1 MNQDL
6 IHKLRFSYAGQ
17 NEVHSLPLPLKD
29 SLQLISR
36 FFKNNTHN
44 KLCLVFPSK
53 EHASQW
59 LATPITLNEILQDYG
74 SFREEITESYKRF
87 RIGEKLILNN
97 EAVVEWVRIKETEKD
112 GITKRLAVFRTKST
126 KGSSSLEIS
135 IPFEKITKLQRTHRK
150 VLSPQRKVMEALPKR
165 NITCLEHLLQLETFG
180 NQEFIKSRTCLVT
193 KYKSFSESV
202 ENILMNME
210 SLENYFPIGRIDE
223 NGATNFNSP
232 LLLANNLSS
241 LALYSIVNPIT
252 KILIDGFSAI
262 QERGTDFSD
271 IDVKNIPT
279 ILITDLAEIESFETI
294 TNYGFDFFNFTKEN
308 LKLDYQT
315 TTSPFH
321 IFENK
326 LRKYASFNVTKEI
339 CQDIELE
346 SITQKIHS
354 IEKDESNN
362 DLTTLKVSLIQ
373 LTNIISRIAHIPTR
387 EEISALTVKLN
398 SIETLFLRCRMWL
411 GDSHKPI
418 DASISTLNL
427 VIGKLAAKP
436 SEKCERLKLLINSRQ
451 YHYIICATEEEA
463 KALNDSLPIN
473 AQKPRVIAVADVSDE
488 LLSTQPQKA
497 IITGWLKS
505 TNVNRI
511 LSTFLF
517 SELTFLFYQFE
528 NKYYNSLQRRNRQY
542 SENIKATIDNN
553 GIQSESQ
560 NGFSDLYSGDDSIQT
575 TYESSFDI
583 LDFELRIDNSQYS
596 KYLVDDKNQ
605 ESIKAKRVNFQTND
619 FLYSTETHRF
629 LVLKEIGER
638 KKGLLS
644 LQKKTLDELKS
655 GDFIILINT
664 STDILAELVEK
675 TTDRVELQQVKEW
688 ANLWKVLLRDYFE
701 FKIQKDFN
709 RLVSELLAQGCKKHK
724 LTIRNWLSD
733 PLIIGPEDDSDLLS
747 IAEVTSSKKLFDNI
761 SKVRDSIRTMTGWR
775 MKASDYLAGKIKAQ
789 IHEFANNSTINRK
802 TVIDGLGNLNILKV
816 VEISNVWDNID
827 ARYVNRLLQ
836 KENI

>member
-223 NGATNFNSP
+223 NGATNLNSP

-241 LALYSIVNPIT
+241 LALYSIENPIT

-308 LKLDYQT
+308 LKLDYQI

-387 EEISALTVKLN
+387 EEISALNVKLN

-411 GDSHKPI
+411 SDSHKPI
-418 DASISTLNL
+418 DASISTLKL
-427 VIGKLAAKP
+427 VIGKFAAKP

-473 AQKPRVIAVADVSDE
+473 TQKPRVIAVADVSDE

-497 IITGWLKS
+497 ILIGWLKS

-511 LSTFLF
+511 LSSFLF

-596 KYLVDDKNQ
+596 KYIVDDRNQ

-629 LVLKEIGER
+629 LVLNEIGER

-675 TTDRVELQQVKEW
+675 TTDRAELQQVKEW
-688 ANLWKVLLRDYFE
+688 ANLWKVLLKDYFE
-701 FKIQKDFN
+701 YKIQKDFN
-709 RLVSELLAQGCKKHK
+709 RLVSELLAQGCKKHR

-747 IAEVTSSKKLFDNI
+747 IAVVTSSKKLFDNI

-789 IHEFANNSTINRK
+789 IHEFADNSLINRK